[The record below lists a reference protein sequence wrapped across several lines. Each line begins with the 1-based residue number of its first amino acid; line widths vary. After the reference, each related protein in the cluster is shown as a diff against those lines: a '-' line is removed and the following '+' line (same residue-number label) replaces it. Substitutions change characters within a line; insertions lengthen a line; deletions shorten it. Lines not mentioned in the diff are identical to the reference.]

1 MDWLGEALLAWGF
14 LRAGLRRRP
23 SIDEL
28 PDYLRRDVGLPP
40 REKGTLDLR
49 DLRW

>member
-1 MDWLGEALLAWGF
+1 
-14 LRAGLRRRP
+14 LRRRP